1 MSLFSSADELNAML
15 GAFLQKAMAEP
26 DVSKAFAG
34 TKSLM
39 KVVFTDPDSTLWID
53 CRQNPPTFLPDSQ
66 EEPGLELTMTADS
79 GHRFWLGRLSLPV
92 ALTSRKIK
100 VKGPTS
106 KLMKILPVLKPIY
119 RRYEEFLTEQ
129 GRPDLVAV

>member
-1 MSLFSSADELNAML
+1 MSFFNSADELNGTL
-15 GAFLQKAMAEP
+15 GTFLQKAMAEP
-26 DVSKAFAG
+26 EVGKAFAG
-34 TKSLM
+34 TNSLM
-39 KVVFTDPDSTLWID
+39 KVVFTDPDVTLWID
-53 CRQNPPTFLPDSQ
+53 CRQNPPIFLPGSA
-66 EEPGLELTMTADS
+66 EEPDLELSMTADA

-119 RRYEEFLTEQ
+119 RRYEEFLNDQ
-129 GRPDLVAV
+129 GRADLVAV

>member
-1 MSLFSSADELNAML
+1 MSLFKSADDLNATL

-26 DVSKAFAG
+26 DVGKAFAG
-34 TKSLM
+34 TNSLM
-39 KVVFTDPDSTLWID
+39 KVVFTDPDLTLWID
-53 CRQNPPTFLPDSQ
+53 CRQSPPAFLPGS
-66 EEPGLELTMTADS
+66 EEAPGLELTMTADS

-119 RRYEEFLTEQ
+119 RRYEEFLKDQ
-129 GRPDLVAV
+129 GRADLAAV